1 MELSWVRAAGRGTAG
16 LAAGAV
22 TALAESIYVVAGTL
36 ALALPPA
43 RPGVY
48 AGARALA
55 ELERRR
61 LVRFF
66 DAENGDDYTGGR
78 ALRYLALRCVTGL
91 LGAGVLLLIVYGAVS
106 AVIMLG
112 QIFSG
117 GRVGGGEEP
126 ADWYDS
132 ITIFLF
138 GLLLA
143 FIAVQGLIGVAKLD
157 RVLAN
162 RFFGPSARELLRRRV
177 SELSITRAEV
187 VEAVNDER
195 RRIER
200 DLHDGVQQRLVA
212 LGMLLGRA
220 RRTGDAE
227 RAAELVRQAHEESQQ
242 ALRDL
247 REVTWRVYPVA
258 LDDGGLHPA
267 LEAVA
272 ESAGVPV
279 HLDFGLDE
287 RPSLAVETVAYFV
300 VSEAVT
306 NAMKHASA
314 TRIDVSVRRGSTM
327 LTVRIS
333 DDGCGG
339 ARPGGGLSGL
349 ARRVAAADGEFTVDS
364 PVGGP
369 TTITAELPC
378 G

>member
-1 MELSWVRAAGRGTAG
+1 MRWARTARRGTAG
-16 LAAGAV
+16 LLLGAL
-22 TALAESIYVVAGTL
+22 TSFAEMIYLFFGTL

-43 RPGVY
+43 RAGVY
-48 AGARALA
+48 RGARALA
-55 ELERRR
+55 EVERRR
-61 LVRFF
+61 LARWFA
-66 DAENGDDYTGGR
+66 AENGDDYTGDR
-78 ALRYLALRCVTGL
+78 AVLYLALRCLT
-91 LGAGVLLLIVYGAVS
+91 GAVGFS
-106 AVIMLG
+106 VFMLIFYGSTSVAIMIG
-112 QIFSG
+112 QVFTG
-117 GRVGGGEEP
+117 GRVGGGDEP
-126 ADWYDS
+126 ADWYDG
-132 ITIFLF
+132 ITIVVL

-143 FIAVQGLIGVAKLD
+143 FLAVQGLIGVAKVDLL
-157 RVLAN
+157 LAG
-162 RFFGPSARELLRRRV
+162 RFFGPSKQEQLRRRV
-177 SELSITRAEV
+177 SELSISRAEV

-220 RRTGDAE
+220 RRAGDAAH
-227 RAAELVRQAHEESQQ
+227 AADLVRQAHEESQQ

-247 REVTWRVYPVA
+247 REVTWRVYPTA

-279 HLDFGLDE
+279 HLDFRLAS
-287 RPSLAVETVAYFV
+287 RPPPALETVAYFV

-314 TRIDVSVRRGSTM
+314 TRIDVSVRRTGTM
-327 LTVRIS
+327 IVVRIS
-333 DDGCGG
+333 DDGVGG
-339 ARPGGGLSGL
+339 ARQGGGLSGL

-369 TTITAELPC
+369 TTITAALPC
-378 G
+378 A

>member
-1 MELSWVRAAGRGTAG
+1 MGWARTAGRGTAG
-16 LAAGAV
+16 LLLGML
-22 TALAESIYVVAGTL
+22 TAIPETIYVLIGTL

-48 AGARALA
+48 RGARALA
-55 ELERRR
+55 EFERRR
-61 LVRFF
+61 LARWFA
-66 DAENGDDYTGGR
+66 AENGDDYTGDR
-78 ALRYLALRCVTGL
+78 ALRYLGPRGVTGMVGL
-91 LGAGVLLLIVYGAVS
+91 VVFMLIAYGGTSAAIMIGQVLT
-106 AVIMLG
+106 
-112 QIFSG
+112 G
-117 GRVGGGEEP
+117 GRVGGGDEP

-132 ITIFLF
+132 ITIVML
-138 GLLLA
+138 GLVLA

-157 RVLAN
+157 LMLAS
-162 RFFGPSARELLRRRV
+162 RFFGLSKQEQLRRRV
-177 SELSITRAEV
+177 SELSISRAEV

-220 RRTGDAE
+220 RRAGDAE
-227 RAAELVRQAHEESQQ
+227 HAAELVRQAHEESQQ

-247 REVTWRVYPVA
+247 REVTWRVYPTA
-258 LDDGGLHPA
+258 LDEGGLHPA

-272 ESAGVPV
+272 ESASVPV
-279 HLDFGLDE
+279 HLDFGLTS
-287 RPSLAVETVAYFV
+287 RPPLALETVAYFV

-314 TRIDVSVRRGSTM
+314 TRIDVSVHHTGTM
-327 LTVRIS
+327 ITVRIS
-333 DDGCGG
+333 DDGGGG
-339 ARPGGGLSGL
+339 ARQGGGLSGL